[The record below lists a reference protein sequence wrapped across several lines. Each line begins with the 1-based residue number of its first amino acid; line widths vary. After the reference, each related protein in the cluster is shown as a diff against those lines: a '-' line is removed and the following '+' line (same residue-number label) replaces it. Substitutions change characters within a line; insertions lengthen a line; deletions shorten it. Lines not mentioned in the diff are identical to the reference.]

1 MCSRTQLLQL
11 VHKGNQSAHKLE
23 LEDLQAFVDHVCV
36 NLEKSFLKISLKM
49 ISLWF
54 VTINIVTDL
63 TLNVPMFSVK
73 ALWFTLPKSRS

>member
-36 NLEKSFLKISLKM
+36 NLETSFLKISLKM
-49 ISLWF
+49 ISL
-54 VTINIVTDL
+54 
-63 TLNVPMFSVK
+63 
-73 ALWFTLPKSRS
+73 